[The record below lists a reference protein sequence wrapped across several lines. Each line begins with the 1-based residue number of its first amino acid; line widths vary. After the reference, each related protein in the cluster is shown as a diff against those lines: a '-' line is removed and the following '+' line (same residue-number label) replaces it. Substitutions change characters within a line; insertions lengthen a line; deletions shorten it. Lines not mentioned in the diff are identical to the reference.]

1 MELERQLI
9 ADALPAYDVG
19 EVLGQ
24 GGFGVVL
31 AARHRQLHR
40 SVAIKQLPRAVAAD
54 VAVRRR
60 FTAEA
65 RVLASLDHPHV
76 VPVYDFVERED
87 LCLLVMELLPG
98 GTLRDRST
106 TTGFTAPHAVAI
118 ALACAAGLNAAH
130 ERGVLHRDVKPENM
144 LFAASGA
151 IKVTDFGIAKV
162 VGGTETLLTRA
173 GEVVG
178 TPAYMA
184 PEQVRGGELSPA
196 TDVYALA
203 TMLYELLSGVL
214 PFTADG
220 NAMSLLFKHAYE
232 APTPLGDVAAGVPAP
247 VAAVVMS
254 GLATDPGERSTTAA
268 SFGVALAEAGTRAWG
283 PGWLSADGMPVVSGA
298 ERIVAPTR
306 GTIGRP
312 DRPVAARTSGSP
324 RPPVGSGPA
333 PPPRGAADAPDR
345 DVPVDVTAATSTPQ
359 ELPPSAPG
367 AAARET
373 AAVDRGVEPDGAADG
388 DGEPDGAAERPRPRR
403 SPWATAAIAV
413 VVLLLIIAAL
423 LLLPRLFTVYVAP
436 VGGMVLPALSAP
448 RSGGARRRTGDTP
461 RQRGR
466 QVRAARNP
474 DRPSHAW

>member
-1 MELERQLI
+1 MEIERQLV

-24 GGFGVVL
+24 GGFGVVV
-31 AARHRQLHR
+31 AGRHRQLHR
-40 SVAIKQLPRAVAAD
+40 RVAIKQLPRAVAAD

-76 VPVYDFVERED
+76 VPIYDFVERDD

-98 GTLRDRST
+98 GTLRDRFS

-118 ALACAAGLNAAH
+118 ALACGAGLSAAH

-144 LFAASGA
+144 LFATSGA

-173 GEVVG
+173 GEVIG

-214 PFTADG
+214 PFSSDD

-232 APTPLGDVAAGVPAP
+232 KPTPLSEVAAGVPAP
-247 VAAVVMS
+247 VVAVVMS
-254 GLATDPGERSTTAA
+254 GLATDPGERSPTAA
-268 SFGVALAEAGTRAWG
+268 SFGAALAEAGTRAWG

-298 ERIVAPTR
+298 ERIIAPTR
-306 GTIGRP
+306 GTSARP
-312 DRPVAARTSGSP
+312 DRPVAGDALGGGF
-324 RPPVGSGPA
+324 RPPAGSGPA
-333 PPPRGAADAPDR
+333 PPRGAADAPDR
-345 DVPVDVTAATSTPQ
+345 DVSVDV
-359 ELPPSAPG
+359 
-367 AAARET
+367 
-373 AAVDRGVEPDGAADG
+373 AAVTRTSPPVSPSVPAPAQGETPLADGDVEPDGAT
-388 DGEPDGAAERPRPRR
+388 ERRRPRR
-403 SPWATAAIAV
+403 SPWATAAIVLV
-413 VVLLLIIAAL
+413 VVLLLLAAI
-423 LLLPRLFTVYVAP
+423 LLLPTLFRAYVAP
-436 VGGMVLPALSAP
+436 VEGMVLLVSGALSW
-448 RSGGARRRTGDTP
+448 SGARRGGRTTRRSGVD
-461 RQRGR
+461 
-466 QVRAARNP
+466 P
-474 DRPSHAW
+474 DV

>member
-1 MELERQLI
+1 MQIERQLI

-19 EVLGQ
+19 GVLGQ

-31 AARHRQLHR
+31 AGHHRQLDR
-40 SVAIKQLPRAVAAD
+40 RVAIKQLSRAVAAD

-98 GTLRDRST
+98 GTLRDRFT

-118 ALACAAGLNAAH
+118 CLACAAGLNAAH

-151 IKVTDFGIAKV
+151 LKVTDFGIAKV
-162 VGGTETLLTRA
+162 VGGAETLLTRA
-173 GEVVG
+173 GDVIG

-203 TMLYELLSGVL
+203 TMTYELLSGVL
-214 PFTADG
+214 PFTSDG
-220 NAMSLLFKHAYE
+220 NAMSLLFKHASE
-232 APTPLGDVAAGVPAP
+232 APIPLGEVAAGVPGP
-247 VAAVVMS
+247 VAEVVMH
-254 GLATDPGERSTTAA
+254 GLTKDPAERSATAA
-268 SFGVALAEAGTRAWG
+268 AFGVALAAAGTEAWG
-283 PGWLSADGMPVVSGA
+283 PGWLAADGMPVVSGA

-306 GTIGRP
+306 APVSPP
-312 DRPVAARTSGSP
+312 DRPAAAGRPAP
-324 RPPVGSGPA
+324 RPPAGGGPA
-333 PPPRGAADAPDR
+333 PTASVPSRSARGESRPDPAPPTRRAAE
-345 DVPVDVTAATSTPQ
+345 VPGPGVPAEVTAVTDTP
-359 ELPPSAPG
+359 LPPSASGGPG
-367 AAARET
+367 AAIPAAGGGAPDAEAAR
-373 AAVDRGVEPDGAADG
+373 
-388 DGEPDGAAERPRPRR
+388 RPRPRR
-403 SPWATAAIAV
+403 KPWVTVVIALV
-413 VVLLLIIAAL
+413 VVLLLVAAI

-436 VGGMVLPALSAP
+436 VGGMVLPGSAAWRPGAPP
-448 RSGGARRRTGDTP
+448 RRHRYGP
-461 RQRGR
+461 
-466 QVRAARNP
+466 
-474 DRPSHAW
+474 